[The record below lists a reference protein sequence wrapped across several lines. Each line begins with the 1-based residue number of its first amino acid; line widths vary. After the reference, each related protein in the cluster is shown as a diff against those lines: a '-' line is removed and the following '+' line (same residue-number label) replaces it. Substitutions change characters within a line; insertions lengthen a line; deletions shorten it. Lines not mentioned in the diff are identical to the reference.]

1 MKTIAEIHHP
11 KCLLRTISLVFSL
24 IFITNVSFAQK
35 IEPGKYVS
43 VWKYNH
49 FTGETVYNSEY
60 GEEITIFDS
69 LNFKFRYRD
78 DITDRRGTG
87 IYKTGKKYL
96 NLEFDGNTAGFD
108 TSNYKIIHSE
118 IPLTDS
124 VLFSIE
130 VQDKFV
136 KLYGARIEIFKSGIA
151 LLRSYSNEDGAA
163 SLKIPKSFLPVSIRI
178 SYVGY
183 AHTFINID
191 SAMNLKIVATMDW
204 PYRII
209 KEKKSVTYS
218 IKEVDLDGFYAIG
231 GIFSEWTFFKR
242 EE

>member
-1 MKTIAEIHHP
+1 MKRI
-11 KCLLRTISLVFSL
+11 LYLLVFVFLFSNQ
-24 IFITNVSFAQK
+24 FSFTQK

-60 GEEITIFDS
+60 GEEITILDS

-87 IYKTGKKYL
+87 IYKTGKKFL
-96 NLEFDGNTAGFD
+96 KLEFDGNTAGFD
-108 TSNYKIIHSE
+108 TSNYRIIHSE

-124 VLFSIE
+124 VLFNIE
-130 VQDKFV
+130 VQDRFE
-136 KLYGARIEIFKSGIA
+136 KLYGARIEIFKSGNT

-163 SLKIPKSFLPVSIRI
+163 LIKISKTSLPVSIKI

-183 AHTFINID
+183 DHTYINVD
-191 SAMNLKIVATMDW
+191 SAKNLNIVVTMDW
-204 PYRII
+204 PYKII
-209 KEKKSVTYS
+209 TENKSVTYS
-218 IKEVDLDGFYAIG
+218 IKDVDLDGFYASG

>member
-1 MKTIAEIHHP
+1 LNQKV
-11 KCLLRTISLVFSL
+11 LLIL
-24 IFITNVSFAQK
+24 FILLFYHQFSFAQK

-49 FTGETVYNSEY
+49 FTGETVYNSDY
-60 GEEITIFDS
+60 GEEITILDS

-87 IYKTGKKYL
+87 IYKTGKKFL

-108 TSNYKIIHSE
+108 TSNYRILHSE

-124 VLFSIE
+124 VSYSIE
-130 VQDKFV
+130 VKDKFV

-151 LLRSYSNEDGAA
+151 LLKSYSNEDGAA
-163 SLKIPKSFLPVSIRI
+163 ILKISKAFLPVTIRI

-209 KEKKSVTYS
+209 TEKKSVTYS
-218 IKEVDLDGFYAIG
+218 IKEVDLDGFYARG

>member
-1 MKTIAEIHHP
+1 MN
-11 KCLLRTISLVFSL
+11 LRTLFILLTIL
-24 IFITNVSFAQK
+24 IFNQFSFAQK
-35 IEPGKYVS
+35 IEPGKYIS

-60 GEEITIFDS
+60 GEEITILDS

-87 IYKTGKKYL
+87 IYKTGKKFL

-118 IPLTDS
+118 ISQTDS
-124 VLFSIE
+124 VMLSIK
-130 VQDKFV
+130 VQDKFIA
-136 KLYGARIEIFKSGIA
+136 LYGARIEILKSGNT
-151 LLRSYSNEDGAA
+151 LLKSYTNEDGAA
-163 SLKIPKSFLPVSIRI
+163 LITIPKTSLPVSIKI

-183 AHTFINID
+183 DKTYINVE
-191 SAMNLKIVATMDW
+191 SAKNLNIVVTMDW
-204 PYRII
+204 PYKII
-209 KEKKSVTYS
+209 TEKKSVTYS
-218 IKEVDLDGFYAIG
+218 IKEVDLNGFYARG
-231 GIFSEWTFFKR
+231 GSFSDWTFFKR